1 MWEEPIKCEWT
12 NFHAQDCNILL
23 IQNKKFRKKEDKENA
38 GDSKVASQKG
48 VADFLSRQ
56 QKAKNMQ

>member
-1 MWEEPIKCEWT
+1 MYLFLKVKVP
-12 NFHAQDCNILL
+12 NY
-23 IQNKKFRKKEDKENA
+23 KKEDKENA